1 MSVCVIIAI
10 EGAVDRFCGRPR
22 DRNPYCRLSAPDEF
36 SSWDLGWIE
45 AGMFLDERGQEE
57 AARWLRDAA

>member
-1 MSVCVIIAI
+1 MTIHVLIAI

-22 DRNPYCRLSAPDEF
+22 HRNPYCRLSSPNEF
-36 SSWDLGWIE
+36 ALWDLGWIE
-45 AGMFLDERGQEE
+45 GGCFLADRGQEG